1 MTRLSRQ
8 ILPAILTAT
17 LCVSASVGAQVR
29 MSLPDSQV
37 FTVKAESGVPEIP
50 FKLINNHLILPLSV
64 NGSADIDVALDTG
77 MPAPGLAVY
86 GGARIEKLNLNID
99 PSIQARIGGAGGDG
113 ARLTAQI
120 AMEEALSI
128 PGLTIDKARV
138 IVMPPLPGLSG
149 YHDGIIGYSL
159 FGRFVVELDYDRQ
172 LMRLHDPDSYE
183 TPSGAH
189 VLPLAIRNR
198 LPYVTLQVAVG
209 GGEPFDAE
217 VVVDLGASHAI
228 SLNTDESD
236 HVTVPDEALTAV
248 LGRGI
253 SGPVRGQVGR
263 LASLGLGGAQL
274 DDVLASFPVSEHQN
288 PRGVDSMAG
297 NLGSD
302 VLRRFK
308 TTFDYAGGRLILE
321 PNESFSE
328 PFRFDHSGMRLWPG
342 SELKV
347 EHVIAGSPAEESGIQ
362 VDDVVTHINGEAV
375 SGKDYGDV
383 KKTLMV
389 PGEVRLSL
397 RRGEQVL
404 EKKLVLRRLI

>member
-1 MTRLSRQ
+1 
-8 ILPAILTAT
+8 
-17 LCVSASVGAQVR
+17 
-29 MSLPDSQV
+29 
-37 FTVKAESGVPEIP
+37 
-50 FKLINNHLILPLSV
+50 
-64 NGSADIDVALDTG
+64 
-77 MPAPGLAVY
+77 
-86 GGARIEKLNLNID
+86 
-99 PSIQARIGGAGGDG
+99 
-113 ARLTAQI
+113 
-120 AMEEALSI
+120 MEEAISI
-128 PGLTIDKARV
+128 PGLTIEKARV

-183 TPSGAH
+183 TPSDAH

-236 HVTVPDEALTAV
+236 QVTVPEEALTAV

-263 LASLGLGGAQL
+263 LTSLGLGGAQL

-288 PRGVDSMAG
+288 PRDVDSMAG

-347 EHVIAGSPAEESGIQ
+347 EHVIAGSPAQESGIQ
-362 VDDVVTHINGEAV
+362 VGDVVTHINGEAV

-404 EKKLVLRRLI
+404 EKMLVLRRLI